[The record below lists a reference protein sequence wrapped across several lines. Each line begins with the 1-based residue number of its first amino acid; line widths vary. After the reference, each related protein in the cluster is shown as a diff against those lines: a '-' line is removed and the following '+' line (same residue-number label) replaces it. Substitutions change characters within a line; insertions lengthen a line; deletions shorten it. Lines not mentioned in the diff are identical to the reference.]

1 MENDITRKIDTL
13 VEMSEST
20 LNVDTANAELQEIDS
35 RVIFLNTES
44 DLLNEEG
51 KKEKYFK
58 ASEKQVDENIKVSL
72 EAKIKK
78 QERAI
83 QNLQKEIDNI
93 VDEEIM
99 LHNIITKLQ
108 NSIGSSNE
116 YIGILNDRYSA
127 ISDSENKTYYQ
138 KLLQDENQKLE
149 DLIASLHLK
158 EEEHNNV
165 LENLNTLNSDMEEMQ
180 EKLENEK
187 ARLAET
193 KANLLNPLSYINEEM
208 KKIDEDRKNEIKKE
222 LKSLEKRREEILND
236 PVMIANEV
244 KTLILEDER
253 EKALAKIK
261 ELVSIAKSK
270 PFMDIPNGAELA
282 ALLKDEEESAILA
295 RDEFAGFIDTKN
307 YMDQDNK
314 VIEERINYL
323 DLEINGLEEK
333 IRMAKEEIKKIDTIE
348 IQQLNE
354 RLENTL
360 EVEAELENDLK
371 NYQIIMESEQEDK
384 TPKRRAILAA
394 AFNTKQNELANVLNL
409 VNHYKYDQKI
419 LIGKAYKLEAIDIK
433 KYEEEIFARQEEI
446 LEMTALLKNTNKV
459 KDVLA
464 IENDKKKLKELDDA
478 VKDIKHR
485 AKYSQTPSEIY
496 DEIEIYLGSM
506 GLDLSFG
513 SEEDELSEMNYT
525 MIDDFE
531 DDESFEEP
539 SDNDLD
545 VSNFVVD
552 DSSEL
557 DVASFSFEEANVDL
571 DEIVMDL
578 PIEEKTGERLQVI
591 NIENLEENIDDSFII
606 GSYDEVA

>member
-531 DDESFEEP
+531 DNESFEEP

>member
-35 RVIFLNTES
+35 RVIFLNTEL

-83 QNLQKEIDNI
+83 QNLQKEIDNV

-99 LHNIITKLQ
+99 LHNILTKLQ
-108 NSIGSSNE
+108 NSITSSNE

-127 ISDSENKTYYQ
+127 ISDSENKAYYQ

-158 EEEHNNV
+158 EEEHNSV
-165 LENLNTLNSDMEEMQ
+165 LQNLNTLNSDMAEMQ
-180 EKLENEK
+180 EQLENEK
-187 ARLAET
+187 SRLAET
-193 KANLLNPLSYINEEM
+193 KSNLLNPLSYINEEM
-208 KKIDEDRKNEIKKE
+208 KKIDEDRKSEIIKE
-222 LKSLEKRREEILND
+222 LENLEKRREEILSD
-236 PVMIANEV
+236 PVMIANEA
-244 KTLILEDER
+244 KALIIEDDR
-253 EKALAKIK
+253 ENALAKIK

-270 PFMDIPNGAELA
+270 PFMDIPNGTELA

-360 EVEAELENDLK
+360 EVESELENDLK

-513 SEEDELSEMNYT
+513 SDEDELSGVDY

-531 DDESFEEP
+531 DTELLEETA
-539 SDNDLD
+539 DNDLD
-545 VSNFVVD
+545 VSNFIVD
-552 DSSEL
+552 DSNEL
-557 DVASFSFEEANVDL
+557 DVSSFSFEEANVDL
-571 DEIVMDL
+571 DEIVTDL

-606 GSYDEVA
+606 GSYNEVA

>member
-35 RVIFLNTES
+35 RVIFLNTEL

-83 QNLQKEIDNI
+83 QNLQKEIDNV

-99 LHNIITKLQ
+99 LHNILTKLQ
-108 NSIGSSNE
+108 NSITSSNE

-127 ISDSENKTYYQ
+127 ISDSENKAYYQ

-158 EEEHNNV
+158 EEEHNSV
-165 LENLNTLNSDMEEMQ
+165 LQNLNTLNNDMSEMQ
-180 EKLENEK
+180 EQLENEK
-187 ARLAET
+187 SRLAET
-193 KANLLNPLSYINEEM
+193 KSNLLNPLSYINEEM
-208 KKIDEDRKNEIKKE
+208 KKIDEDRKSEIIKE
-222 LKSLEKRREEILND
+222 LENLEKRREEILSD
-236 PVMIANEV
+236 PVMIANEA
-244 KTLILEDER
+244 KALIIEDDR
-253 EKALAKIK
+253 ENALAKIK

-270 PFMDIPNGAELA
+270 PFMDIPNGTELA

-360 EVEAELENDLK
+360 EVESELENDLR

-513 SEEDELSEMNYT
+513 SDEDELSGVDY

-531 DDESFEEP
+531 DTELLEETA
-539 SDNDLD
+539 DNDLD
-545 VSNFVVD
+545 VSNFIVD
-552 DSSEL
+552 DSNEL
-557 DVASFSFEEANVDL
+557 DVSSFSFEEANVDL
-571 DEIVMDL
+571 DEIVTDL

-606 GSYDEVA
+606 GSYNEVA

>member
-606 GSYDEVA
+606 GSYNEVA

>member
-1 MENDITRKIDTL
+1 MENDITRNIDTL
-13 VEMSEST
+13 FEMTEST

-35 RVIFLNTES
+35 RVIFLNTELN
-44 DLLNEEG
+44 LLNEEG

-78 QERAI
+78 QEKSI
-83 QNLQKEIDNI
+83 QELQKEIDAV

-99 LHNIITKLQ
+99 LHNILTKLH
-108 NSIGSSNE
+108 NSIASSNE
-116 YIGILNDRYSA
+116 YIEILNDRYSA
-127 ISDSENKTYYQ
+127 ISDSENEAYYQ
-138 KLLQDENQKLE
+138 NLLQDENQKLE

-158 EEEHNNV
+158 EEEHNNI
-165 LENLNTLNSDMEEMQ
+165 LKKLNTLNNDMEEMQ

-187 ARLAET
+187 SRLAET
-193 KANLLNPLSYINEEM
+193 KANLLNPSSYINEEM
-208 KKIDEDRKNEIKKE
+208 KKIDEDRKKEIVKE
-222 LKSLEKRREEILND
+222 LDNLEKRRKEIIND
-236 PVMIANEV
+236 PAMIASEA
-244 KTLILEDER
+244 KKLIIEDNR
-253 EKALAKIK
+253 EQALLKIK

-314 VIEERINYL
+314 VIEARINYL
-323 DLEINGLEEK
+323 DLEIKGLEEK
-333 IRMAKEEIKKIDTIE
+333 IRIAKDEIKKIDTVE

-354 RLENTL
+354 HLKDTL
-360 EVEAELENDLK
+360 EVQTELENDLK

-433 KYEEEIFARQEEI
+433 KYEEEIFAHQEEI

-485 AKYSQTPSEIY
+485 AKYSKTPSEIY

-506 GLDLSFG
+506 GIDLSFG
-513 SEEDELSEMNYT
+513 SEEDELNKRDVLT
-525 MIDDFE
+525 DDLKKE
-531 DDESFEEP
+531 GQTYNEP
-539 SDNDLD
+539 ELGA
-545 VSNFVVD
+545 FVVD

-557 DVASFSFEEANVDL
+557 DIASFSFEEANVEI
-571 DEIVMDL
+571 DEMISEL
-578 PIEEKTGERLQVI
+578 PSEEKTSERLQVI
-591 NIENLEENIDDSFII
+591 NIENMDGKVDDSFVI
-606 GSYDEVA
+606 GSYNEVL

>member
-1 MENDITRKIDTL
+1 MENDITRNIDTL
-13 VEMSEST
+13 FEMTEST

-35 RVIFLNTES
+35 RVIFLNTELN
-44 DLLNEEG
+44 LLNEEG

-78 QERAI
+78 QEKSI
-83 QNLQKEIDNI
+83 QELQKEIDAV

-99 LHNIITKLQ
+99 LHNILTKLH
-108 NSIGSSNE
+108 NSIASSNE
-116 YIGILNDRYSA
+116 YIESLNDRYSA
-127 ISDSENKTYYQ
+127 ISDSENEAYYQ
-138 KLLQDENQKLE
+138 NLLQDENQKLE

-158 EEEHNNV
+158 EEEHNNI
-165 LENLNTLNSDMEEMQ
+165 LKKLNTLNNDMEEMQ

-187 ARLAET
+187 SRLAET
-193 KANLLNPLSYINEEM
+193 KANLLNPSSYINEEM
-208 KKIDEDRKNEIKKE
+208 KKIDEDRKKEIVKE
-222 LKSLEKRREEILND
+222 LDNLEKRRKEIIND
-236 PVMIANEV
+236 PAMIASEA
-244 KTLILEDER
+244 KKLIIEDNR
-253 EKALAKIK
+253 EQALLKIK

-314 VIEERINYL
+314 VIEARINYL
-323 DLEINGLEEK
+323 DLEIKGLEEK
-333 IRMAKEEIKKIDTIE
+333 IRIAKDEIKKIDTVE

-354 RLENTL
+354 HLKDTL
-360 EVEAELENDLK
+360 EVQTELENDLK

-433 KYEEEIFARQEEI
+433 KYEEEIFAHQEEI

-485 AKYSQTPSEIY
+485 AKYSKTPSEIY

-506 GLDLSFG
+506 GIDLSFG
-513 SEEDELSEMNYT
+513 SEEDELNKRDVLT
-525 MIDDFE
+525 DDLKKE
-531 DDESFEEP
+531 GQTYNEP
-539 SDNDLD
+539 ELGA
-545 VSNFVVD
+545 FVVD

-557 DVASFSFEEANVDL
+557 DIASFSFEEANVEI
-571 DEIVMDL
+571 DEMISEL
-578 PIEEKTGERLQVI
+578 PSEEKTSERLQVI
-591 NIENLEENIDDSFII
+591 NIENMDGKVDDSFVI
-606 GSYDEVA
+606 GSYNEVL

>member
-35 RVIFLNTES
+35 RVIFLNTEL

-83 QNLQKEIDNI
+83 QNLQKEIDNV

-99 LHNIITKLQ
+99 LHNILTKLQ
-108 NSIGSSNE
+108 NSITSSNE

-127 ISDSENKTYYQ
+127 ISDSENKAYYQ

-158 EEEHNNV
+158 EEEHNSV
-165 LENLNTLNSDMEEMQ
+165 LQNLNTLNNDMSEMQ
-180 EKLENEK
+180 EQLENEK
-187 ARLAET
+187 SRLAET
-193 KANLLNPLSYINEEM
+193 KSNLLNPLSYINEEM
-208 KKIDEDRKNEIKKE
+208 KKIDEDRKSEIIKE
-222 LKSLEKRREEILND
+222 LENLEKRREEILSD
-236 PVMIANEV
+236 PVMIANEA
-244 KTLILEDER
+244 KALIIEDDR
-253 EKALAKIK
+253 ENALAKIK

-270 PFMDIPNGAELA
+270 PFMDIPNGTELA

-333 IRMAKEEIKKIDTIE
+333 IRIAKEEIKKIDTIE

-360 EVEAELENDLK
+360 EVESELENDLK

-513 SEEDELSEMNYT
+513 SDEDELSGVDY

-531 DDESFEEP
+531 DTELLEETA
-539 SDNDLD
+539 DNDLD
-545 VSNFVVD
+545 VSNFIVD
-552 DSSEL
+552 DSNEL
-557 DVASFSFEEANVDL
+557 DVSSFSFEEANVDL
-571 DEIVMDL
+571 DEIVTDL

-606 GSYDEVA
+606 GSYNEVA

>member
-1 MENDITRKIDTL
+1 MENDITRNIDTL
-13 VEMSEST
+13 FEMSEST
-20 LNVDTANAELQEIDS
+20 LNVDTAKAELQEIDS
-35 RVIFLNTES
+35 RVIFLNTELN
-44 DLLNEEG
+44 LLTEEG

-83 QNLQKEIDNI
+83 QDLQKRIDEV

-99 LHNIITKLQ
+99 LHNILTKLH
-108 NSIGSSNE
+108 NSIASSNE
-116 YIGILNDRYSA
+116 YIEILNDRYSA
-127 ISDSENKTYYQ
+127 ISDSENKAYYQ
-138 KLLQDENQKLE
+138 TLLQDEKQKLE
-149 DLIASLHLK
+149 DLIASLHIK

-165 LENLNTLNSDMEEMQ
+165 LNNLNDLNKKMEEMQ

-187 ARLAET
+187 SRLAET
-193 KANLLNPLSYINEEM
+193 KTNLLNPLSYINEEM
-208 KKIDEDRKNEIKKE
+208 KKIDEDRKKEIKKE
-222 LKSLEKRREEILND
+222 LENLEKRRKEIIND
-236 PVMIANEV
+236 AAMIANEA
-244 KTLILEDER
+244 KALILEDNR
-253 EKALAKIK
+253 EKALIKIK

-323 DLEINGLEEK
+323 DLEIKSLEEK
-333 IRMAKEEIKKIDTIE
+333 IRIAKDEIKKIDTIE

-354 RLENTL
+354 RLEDTL
-360 EVEAELENDLK
+360 EVQNELENDLK

-409 VNHYKYDQKI
+409 VNHYKYDQKV

-485 AKYSQTPSEIY
+485 AKYSKTPSEIY

-506 GLDLSFG
+506 GIDLSFG
-513 SEEDELSEMNYT
+513 SEEEELENLDYT
-525 MIDDFE
+525 TNNIE
-531 DDESFEEP
+531 TENKELP
-539 SDNDLD
+539 A
-545 VSNFVVD
+545 FVVD
-552 DSSEL
+552 DSIDL
-557 DVASFSFEEANVDL
+557 DIASFSFEEANIAI
-571 DEIVMDL
+571 DEMVSDL
-578 PIEEKTGERLQVI
+578 PIEEKTGERLKVI
-591 NIENLEENIDDSFII
+591 NVENMDGKVDDSFII
-606 GSYDEVA
+606 GSYNEVL

>member
-446 LEMTALLKNTNKV
+446 LEMTALLRNTNKV

-531 DDESFEEP
+531 DDKSFEEP

>member
-1 MENDITRKIDTL
+1 
-13 VEMSEST
+13 
-20 LNVDTANAELQEIDS
+20 
-35 RVIFLNTES
+35 
-44 DLLNEEG
+44 
-51 KKEKYFK
+51 
-58 ASEKQVDENIKVSL
+58 
-72 EAKIKK
+72 
-78 QERAI
+78 
-83 QNLQKEIDNI
+83 
-93 VDEEIM
+93 M

-236 PVMIANEV
+236 PVMIDNEV

-446 LEMTALLKNTNKV
+446 LEMTALLRNTNKV

-531 DDESFEEP
+531 DDKSFEEP

>member
-446 LEMTALLKNTNKV
+446 LEMTALLRNTNKV

>member
-1 MENDITRKIDTL
+1 MENDITRNIDTL
-13 VEMSEST
+13 FEMTEST

-35 RVIFLNTES
+35 RVIFLNTELN
-44 DLLNEEG
+44 LLNEEG

-78 QERAI
+78 QEKSI
-83 QNLQKEIDNI
+83 QELQKEIDAV

-99 LHNIITKLQ
+99 LHNILTKLH
-108 NSIGSSNE
+108 NSIASSNE
-116 YIGILNDRYSA
+116 YIEILNDRYSA
-127 ISDSENKTYYQ
+127 ISDSENEAYYQ
-138 KLLQDENQKLE
+138 NLLQDENQKLE

-158 EEEHNNV
+158 EEEHNNI
-165 LENLNTLNSDMEEMQ
+165 LKKLNTLNNDMEEMQ

-187 ARLAET
+187 SRLAET
-193 KANLLNPLSYINEEM
+193 KANLLNPSSYINEEM
-208 KKIDEDRKNEIKKE
+208 KKIDEDRKKEIVKE
-222 LKSLEKRREEILND
+222 LDNLEKRRKEIIND
-236 PVMIANEV
+236 PAMIASEA
-244 KTLILEDER
+244 KKLIIEDNR
-253 EKALAKIK
+253 EQALLKIK

-314 VIEERINYL
+314 VIEARINYL
-323 DLEINGLEEK
+323 DLEIKGLEEK
-333 IRMAKEEIKKIDTIE
+333 IRIAKDEIKKIDTVE

-354 RLENTL
+354 HLKDTL
-360 EVEAELENDLK
+360 EVQTELENDLK

-433 KYEEEIFARQEEI
+433 KYEEEIFAHQEEI

-485 AKYSQTPSEIY
+485 AKYSKTPSEIY

-506 GLDLSFG
+506 GIDLSFG
-513 SEEDELSEMNYT
+513 SEEDELNKRDVLT
-525 MIDDFE
+525 DDLKKE
-531 DDESFEEP
+531 GQTYNEP
-539 SDNDLD
+539 ELGA
-545 VSNFVVD
+545 FVVD
-552 DSSEL
+552 DSSGL
-557 DVASFSFEEANVDL
+557 DIASFSFEEANVEI
-571 DEIVMDL
+571 DEMISEL
-578 PIEEKTGERLQVI
+578 PSEEKTSERLQVI
-591 NIENLEENIDDSFII
+591 NIENMDGKVDDSFVI
-606 GSYDEVA
+606 GSYNEVL

>member
-35 RVIFLNTES
+35 RVIFLNTEL

-83 QNLQKEIDNI
+83 QNLQKEIDNV

-99 LHNIITKLQ
+99 LHNILTKLQ
-108 NSIGSSNE
+108 NSITSSNE

-127 ISDSENKTYYQ
+127 ISDSENKAYYQ

-158 EEEHNNV
+158 EEEHNSV
-165 LENLNTLNSDMEEMQ
+165 LQNLNTLNSDMAEMQ
-180 EKLENEK
+180 EQLENEK
-187 ARLAET
+187 SRLAET
-193 KANLLNPLSYINEEM
+193 KSNLLNPLSYINEEM
-208 KKIDEDRKNEIKKE
+208 KKIDEDRKSEIIKE
-222 LKSLEKRREEILND
+222 LENLEKRREEILSD
-236 PVMIANEV
+236 PVMIANEA
-244 KTLILEDER
+244 KALIIEDDR
-253 EKALAKIK
+253 ENALAKIK

-270 PFMDIPNGAELA
+270 PFMDIPNGTELA

-360 EVEAELENDLK
+360 EVESELENDLR

-513 SEEDELSEMNYT
+513 SDEDELSGVDY

-531 DDESFEEP
+531 DTELLEETA
-539 SDNDLD
+539 DNDLD
-545 VSNFVVD
+545 VSNFIVD
-552 DSSEL
+552 DSNEL
-557 DVASFSFEEANVDL
+557 DVSSFSFEEANVDL
-571 DEIVMDL
+571 DEIVTDL

-606 GSYDEVA
+606 GSYNEVA